1 MIRFEYCERSTKYIS
16 LYQDAKAT
24 CKLSLSYVIVGATIQ
39 IFNTMWYTKKGL
51 QKLVLFIF
59 YTQIEDG
66 VTQTNWNK
74 DNWTFTGMFI
84 YYIAVIRKEVE

>member
-1 MIRFEYCERSTKYIS
+1 
-16 LYQDAKAT
+16 
-24 CKLSLSYVIVGATIQ
+24 
-39 IFNTMWYTKKGL
+39 MWYTKKGL